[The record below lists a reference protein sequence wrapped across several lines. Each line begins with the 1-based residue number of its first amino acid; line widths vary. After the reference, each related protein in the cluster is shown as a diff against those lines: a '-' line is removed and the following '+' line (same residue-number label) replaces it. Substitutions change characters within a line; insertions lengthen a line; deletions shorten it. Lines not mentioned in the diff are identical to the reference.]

1 MSSKTTTK
9 ITTKAIAKNPVLI
22 EVIRDALA
30 ALEDNDNSS
39 LQAIVRYVLGQ
50 HKVTTNADVMI
61 KRSLKSIVKDSK
73 LVQIKASAVPAL
85 FKLVSNLRE
94 KKKEARKPTK
104 STKKKTGGATK
115 KAKSTPKKFK
125 LLNYGF
131 NNYTDTTVFL
141 KTEESLWSHQLN
153 TSYTNFQQ
161 WGTINFTAGWSNYLH
176 DFSLNRL
183 SIGAYVSV
191 KIARGLTFDMH
202 GGYAFIHDQ
211 ISLRKGDASI
221 EDILLNRKELSTTY
235 SYGSSIG
242 ITYRFGSIY
251 NNVVN
256 PRPAVFFY
264 IQWS

>member
-30 ALEDNDNSS
+30 ALEDNDGSS

-50 HKVTTNADVMI
+50 YKVNTNADVMI

-125 LLNYGF
+125 LLKFATTPVSKVKLALTKNAYKSKKAAAKE
-131 NNYTDTTVFL
+131 DTC
-141 KTEESLWSHQLN
+141 QLPY
-153 TSYTNFQQ
+153 S
-161 WGTINFTAGWSNYLH
+161 
-176 DFSLNRL
+176 RL
-183 SIGAYVSV
+183 
-191 KIARGLTFDMH
+191 
-202 GGYAFIHDQ
+202 Q
-211 ISLRKGDASI
+211 
-221 EDILLNRKELSTTY
+221 
-235 SYGSSIG
+235 
-242 ITYRFGSIY
+242 
-251 NNVVN
+251 
-256 PRPAVFFY
+256 
-264 IQWS
+264 